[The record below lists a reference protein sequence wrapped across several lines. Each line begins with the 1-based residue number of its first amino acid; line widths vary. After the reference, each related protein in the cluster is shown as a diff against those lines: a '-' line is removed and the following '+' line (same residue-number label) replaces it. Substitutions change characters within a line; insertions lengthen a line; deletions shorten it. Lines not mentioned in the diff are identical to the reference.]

1 MSAFFLMYD
10 IILVKPTRDADL
22 STRLPPTDGFFQTRH
37 SMVVLQP
44 DLVLLFV
51 QVSIMLLSI

>member
-1 MSAFFLMYD
+1 MVCDSN
-10 IILVKPTRDADL
+10 IILLLLLLNGLYYVGPVSAAAFY
-22 STRLPPTDGFFQTRH
+22 GG
-37 SMVVLQP
+37 VLQP